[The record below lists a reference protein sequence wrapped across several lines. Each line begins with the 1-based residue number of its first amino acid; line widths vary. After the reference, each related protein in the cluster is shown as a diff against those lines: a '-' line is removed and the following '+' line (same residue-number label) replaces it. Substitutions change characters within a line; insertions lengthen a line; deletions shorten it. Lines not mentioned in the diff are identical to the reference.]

1 MEKRIMLLI
10 KACGVKGEDQ
20 ECKNIYTQA
29 EMYGITTSVIEP
41 QSVSDLKK
49 SLKGGI
55 KYDYIYL
62 SSHGSADGLC
72 NHTNSIKLTWLDFG
86 LMLCE
91 SACMKE
97 NCILMLSCC
106 RGGLNQ
112 VAYDLIYCCENISY
126 VVGPRQSL
134 PADDMLI
141 SFNIFLYNVR
151 HRGLDPIVACEKIKA
166 GTDIRFVCFDR
177 LEVEAEAGYI
187 LKQDHYREEMERRW
201 QEMYATMETPKE
213 VKKLMERKLIETE
226 VIPH

>member
-1 MEKRIMLLI
+1 MEKTMLLI
-10 KACGVKGEDQ
+10 KACGVQGEEQ
-20 ECKNIYTQA
+20 ECMNVQIQA
-29 EMYGITTSVIEP
+29 DLYGIVTTMAEPKTIEELRSVLEN
-41 QSVSDLKK
+41 
-49 SLKGGI
+49 GA

-62 SSHGSADGLC
+62 SSHGSAEGLC
-72 NHTNSIKLTWLDFG
+72 NHDNSIKLTWLDFG

-134 PADDMLI
+134 PAHDMLI

-187 LKQDHYREEMERRW
+187 LKHHYYQQEVEKRW
-201 QEMYATMETPKE
+201 KATEPPEE
-213 VKKLMERKLIETE
+213 VKKLLEKKQAEADI
-226 VIPH
+226 ISN